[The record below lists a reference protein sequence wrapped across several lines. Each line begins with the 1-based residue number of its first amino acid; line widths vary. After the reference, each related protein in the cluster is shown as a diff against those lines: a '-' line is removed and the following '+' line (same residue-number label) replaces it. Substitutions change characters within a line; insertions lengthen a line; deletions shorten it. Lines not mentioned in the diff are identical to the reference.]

1 MELQMPQT
9 SIPFLYRSF
18 TRILFSESPLWFK
31 QASMAFSR
39 ILPKMMPQSTMSIFM
54 FFTTMISV
62 STWIPLA
69 AAWSSLEVRTA
80 SRNGLPVLTS

>member
-1 MELQMPQT
+1 
-9 SIPFLYRSF
+9 
-18 TRILFSESPLWFK
+18 
-31 QASMAFSR
+31 
-39 ILPKMMPQSTMSIFM
+39 MMPQSTMSIFM